1 MSTHAP
7 SSAVLILAASFLF
20 ASMAALIKTVA
31 PDLGNP
37 MVVFFR
43 NAFGL
48 LALLPWLGQLRHA
61 GWRTSN
67 LRLHLIRDGAGFS
80 AMVCY
85 FYAIPRLDLASA
97 MLLNYSA
104 PLFIPLIARVWLKE
118 PIVPAVAAAILAGF
132 IGLLMILKPSVALTV
147 PALIGLLSGVLVAV
161 AMVGIRRMAGVEPVF
176 RTVLYF
182 ALFSTLAS
190 ALALPWSWQTPA
202 RWHWLALI
210 GIGTLAASAQILITL
225 AYHRA
230 PAAQTGLYTYLAVLF
245 GGLYGWVL
253 WNDRPDRWSLLGM
266 VIVVSAALWTS
277 RIRRIN
283 APPSQQPEPR

>member
-1 MSTHAP
+1 MSSRIHP
-7 SSAVLILAASFLF
+7 SALLILGASFLF
-20 ASMAALIKTVA
+20 ASMAALVKTVA

-48 LALLPWLGQLRHA
+48 LALVPWFGRFRHA
-61 GWRTSN
+61 GWRTPN

-118 PIVPAVAAAILAGF
+118 PIVPAVAAAVLAGF
-132 IGLLMILKPSVALTV
+132 IGLLMILKPSVAMTV
-147 PALIGLLSGVLVAV
+147 PALIGLLSGVLAAV
-161 AMVGIRRMAGVEPVF
+161 AMVGIRRMAGVEPAF
-176 RTVLYF
+176 RTVFYF
-182 ALFSTLAS
+182 ALFSTVAS

-202 RWHWLALI
+202 RWHWPALI
-210 GIGTLAASAQILITL
+210 GIGALAAGAQMLITL

-266 VIVVSAALWTS
+266 VIVVGAAFWTS
-277 RIRRIN
+277 RMRGIS
-283 APPSQQPEPR
+283 ASPAQPPGLR